1 MSAHIMTIQLN
12 DVKFYGYHGLYKEE
26 QKVGNNFIVNLSIEY
41 IPTAQKI
48 TSIIETI
55 DYVQVYHLVNTRM
68 KIPTPLLETI
78 VGDIADS
85 IFEKFSIAQKVNIQI
100 TKEKV
105 YIHTLN
111 GNMSVALSKTR
122 EPF

>member
-26 QKVGNNFIVNLSIEY
+26 QKVGNNFIVNLSIEF

-48 TSIIETI
+48 TCISETI

>member
-26 QKVGNNFIVNLSIEY
+26 QKVGNNFIVNLSIEF

-48 TSIIETI
+48 TCISETI

-68 KIPTPLLETI
+68 KIPTSLLETI

>member
-26 QKVGNNFIVNLSIEY
+26 QKVGNNFIVNLSIEF
-41 IPTAQKI
+41 IPAAKKI
-48 TSIIETI
+48 TSISETI

-78 VGDIADS
+78 VVDIADS

>member
-26 QKVGNNFIVNLSIEY
+26 QKVGNNFIVNLSIEF

-48 TSIIETI
+48 TCISETI

-68 KIPTPLLETI
+68 KMPTPLLETI

>member
-26 QKVGNNFIVNLSIEY
+26 QKVGNNFIVNLSIEF
-41 IPTAQKI
+41 IPVSHKI
-48 TSIIETI
+48 TSISETI

-122 EPF
+122 APF

>member
-1 MSAHIMTIQLN
+1 MSNNIMTIQLN
-12 DVKFYGYHGLYKEE
+12 NVQFYGYHGLYKEE
-26 QKVGNNFIVNLSIEY
+26 QKVGNNFIVNLSIEF

-48 TSIIETI
+48 TSISETI

-122 EPF
+122 APF

>member
-26 QKVGNNFIVNLSIEY
+26 QKVGNNFIVNLSIEF
-41 IPTAQKI
+41 IPAAKKI
-48 TSIIETI
+48 TSISETI

-78 VGDIADS
+78 IGDIADS

>member
-26 QKVGNNFIVNLSIEY
+26 QKVGNNFIVNLSIEF
-41 IPTAQKI
+41 IPVSHKI
-48 TSIIETI
+48 TSISETI

-68 KIPTPLLETI
+68 QITTPLLETI

-85 IFEKFSIAQKVNIQI
+85 IFEKFSIAQKINIQI

>member
-26 QKVGNNFIVNLSIEY
+26 QKVGNNFIVNLSIEF

-48 TSIIETI
+48 TSISETI

-78 VGDIADS
+78 VVDIADS

-111 GNMSVALSKTR
+111 GNMSVAISKTR
-122 EPF
+122 APF

>member
-26 QKVGNNFIVNLSIEY
+26 QKVGNNFIVNLSIEF

-48 TSIIETI
+48 TCISETI

-68 KIPTPLLETI
+68 KIPTSLLETI

-85 IFEKFSIAQKVNIQI
+85 IFNKFSIAQKVNIQI

>member
-26 QKVGNNFIVNLSIEY
+26 QKVGNNFIVNLSIEF

>member
-26 QKVGNNFIVNLSIEY
+26 QKVGNNFIVNLSIEF
-41 IPTAQKI
+41 IPVSHKI
-48 TSIIETI
+48 TSISETI

-78 VGDIADS
+78 VVDIADS

>member
-1 MSAHIMTIQLN
+1 MTILLHNVQ
-12 DVKFYGYHGLYKEE
+12 FYGYHGLYKEE
-26 QKVGNNFIVNLSIEY
+26 QKVGNNFIVNLSIEF

-48 TSIIETI
+48 TSISETI

-105 YIHTLN
+105 SIHTLN
-111 GNMSVALSKTR
+111 GNMSVAISKTR
-122 EPF
+122 APF

>member
-26 QKVGNNFIVNLSIEY
+26 QKVGNNFIVNLSIEF
-41 IPTAQKI
+41 IPAAKKI
-48 TSIIETI
+48 TSISETI

-68 KIPTPLLETI
+68 KMPTPLLETI
-78 VGDIADS
+78 VVDIADS

>member
-26 QKVGNNFIVNLSIEY
+26 QKVGNNFIVNLSIEF

-48 TSIIETI
+48 TCISETI

-78 VGDIADS
+78 VVDIADS

>member
-26 QKVGNNFIVNLSIEY
+26 QKVGNNFIVNLSIEF
-41 IPTAQKI
+41 IPAAKKI
-48 TSIIETI
+48 TCISETI

-68 KIPTPLLETI
+68 KMPTPLLETI

>member
-68 KIPTPLLETI
+68 KIPTSLLETI

>member
-26 QKVGNNFIVNLSIEY
+26 QKVGNNFIVNLSIEF
-41 IPTAQKI
+41 IPVSHKI
-48 TSIIETI
+48 TSISETI

-68 KIPTPLLETI
+68 QITTPLLETI

>member
-26 QKVGNNFIVNLSIEY
+26 QKVGNNFIVNLSIEF

-78 VGDIADS
+78 VVDIADS
-85 IFEKFSIAQKVNIQI
+85 IFEKFSIAQKVNIHI

>member
-78 VGDIADS
+78 VVDIADS

>member
-26 QKVGNNFIVNLSIEY
+26 QKVGNNFIVNLSIEF
-41 IPTAQKI
+41 IPAAKKI
-48 TSIIETI
+48 TSISETI

-68 KIPTPLLETI
+68 KMPTPLLETI

>member
-26 QKVGNNFIVNLSIEY
+26 QKVGNNFIVNLSIEF

-78 VGDIADS
+78 VVDIADS

>member
-26 QKVGNNFIVNLSIEY
+26 QKVGNNFIVNLSIEF

-48 TSIIETI
+48 TCISETI

-78 VGDIADS
+78 VVDIADS

-111 GNMSVALSKTR
+111 GNMSVAISKTR
-122 EPF
+122 APF